1 MQYRSLGK
9 TGLKVSSLCLGTMQF
24 GWSAD
29 EPLSH
34 RILSAAYEAGINFID
49 TADIYSRWVTGN
61 PGGVSEQIIG
71 RWIKSSGI
79 SRDKL
84 VIATKVRGKMGDGPN
99 DEGLHRTHI
108 MQAVEESLHRLQ
120 TDYIDLYQTHWPD
133 TETPIEETVRAFDD
147 LVRQGKV
154 RHIGASNYKAWE
166 LMQALWVSDKFNLA
180 RFDTIQPHYNL
191 IHRDEFERDLRAVCQ
206 FYGIGVIP
214 YSPLAGGFLTGKYR
228 AGQPLP
234 ESVRAK
240 GLQHACTDRNFALLD
255 QMDEIAR
262 AHGATVSQVALAWLL
277 ADTLVTSPIIGP
289 NKMEQ
294 LNDNLGVL
302 NFKLSA
308 DEKTTLDAMTAWES
322 PAKE

>member
-1 MQYRSLGK
+1 M
-9 TGLKVSSLCLGTMQF
+9 
-24 GWSAD
+24 
-29 EPLSH
+29 
-34 RILSAAYEAGINFID
+34 
-49 TADIYSRWVTGN
+49 
-61 PGGVSEQIIG
+61 
-71 RWIKSSGI
+71 
-79 SRDKL
+79 
-84 VIATKVRGKMGDGPN
+84 
-99 DEGLHRTHI
+99 
-108 MQAVEESLHRLQ
+108 
-120 TDYIDLYQTHWPD
+120 
-133 TETPIEETVRAFDD
+133 
-147 LVRQGKV
+147 
-154 RHIGASNYKAWE
+154 
-166 LMQALWVSDKFNLA
+166 
-180 RFDTIQPHYNL
+180 
-191 IHRDEFERDLRAVCQ
+191 
-206 FYGIGVIP
+206 IP

-277 ADTLVTSPIIGP
+277 ADPLITSPIIGP